1 MADDSLFPKLDL
13 SDLDGIELT
22 ESVVS
27 ATKWTYVI
35 DYKNRSAVLDD
46 AGYPKK
52 TRTYPEYL
60 VQTALKILNTERF
73 RYVLYGSEIG
83 VERSEWYGWE
93 DVEIKRDI
101 EEALMAHTEI
111 QRAEVKSIQRLKQE
125 MLLSITLIGLA
136 GNAELEES
144 IVT

>member
-1 MADDSLFPKLDL
+1 MADDGLFPVLDL
-13 SDLDGIELT
+13 TDLNGIELT

-35 DYKNRSAVLDD
+35 DYRNRRAVFDD
-46 AGYPKK
+46 AGHPTK

-73 RYVLYGSEIG
+73 RYVLYGSEVG
-83 VERSEWYGWE
+83 VERSEWSGWE

-101 EEALMAHTEI
+101 EEALMAHAEI
-111 QRAEVKSIQRLKQE
+111 QRAEVRSMERTGQE
-125 MLLSITLIGLA
+125 MHLSIFLIGVA
-136 GNAELEES
+136 GNAELEEV
-144 IVT
+144 IGI

>member
-1 MADDSLFPKLDL
+1 MFPVLDL
-13 SDLDGIELT
+13 AGLDSIELT

-27 ATKWTYVI
+27 ATKWTYII
-35 DYKNRSAVLDD
+35 DYRNRCAVLDD

-52 TRTYPEYL
+52 THTYPEYL

-101 EEALMAHTEI
+101 EEALMAHVEI
-111 QRAEVKSIQRLKQE
+111 QRAEVRSIQRLKQE
-125 MLLSITLIGLA
+125 MLLSISLIGLA

-144 IVT
+144 VVT

>member
-1 MADDSLFPKLDL
+1 MFPVLDL
-13 SDLDGIELT
+13 SDLEAVELT

-27 ATKWTYVI
+27 ATKWTYII
-35 DYKNRSAVLDD
+35 DYRNRRAVLDD
-46 AGYPKK
+46 AGYPTK

-73 RYVLYGSEIG
+73 RYVLYGAEVG
-83 VERSEWYGWE
+83 VERSEWSGWE

-111 QRAEVKSIQRLKQE
+111 QRAEVRSMERTGQE
-125 MLLSITLIGLA
+125 MHLSIFLIGVA
-136 GNAELEES
+136 GNAELEEV
-144 IVT
+144 IGI